1 MDSVSNR
8 RAYEERMRELVA
20 NWVDD
25 VERLRERATADTTRD
40 YAAEIETLEYQFE
53 RLYARLDQLEVVA
66 DVAFDVVVLEFAAD
80 RVGESLGRVLG
91 GAVRRLQGDAPL
103 RER

>member
-40 YAAEIETLEYQFE
+40 YAAEIETLEYQLE

-66 DVAFDVVVLEFAAD
+66 DVAFDEWRGGVDEAAAD
-80 RVGESLGRVLG
+80 LGQTIGRLKSELG
-91 GAVRRLQGDAPL
+91 LA
-103 RER
+103 